1 MKPAPFRYARPETL
15 EEAIALLEAS
25 EGEAKILAGG
35 QSLLPLLNLRLLRPR
50 VLVDVALV
58 PELQVLTREED
69 ELVVGAGVRQRRAET
84 SALVR
89 RWCPLV
95 PLALRHVGR
104 LQTRCRGTVGGSL
117 AHGDPAA
124 ELPCVAVALDAELVA
139 VGPAGRRTVSARDF
153 FVGPYQTTLAVGEVL
168 TEVRLPILRQ
178 TRYVFREVARRPGD
192 VAVAG
197 LAVAVRHDG
206 GAIVDARLAA
216 IGLAAVP
223 LRLAAAE
230 DALRE
235 HGLGRS
241 NRAPVVAAAVE
252 ELATAGDGRPAGYR
266 RGVIAAL
273 VARALDEVAT

>member
-153 FVGPYQTTLAVGEVL
+153 FGGPYQTTLAVGEVL